1 MRNLLTDAIVLK
13 KFNVGENDVIVVL
26 FSPVLGR
33 IEAKAKGARKINS
46 HFIGHLETLNICK
59 VQLYKTAARY
69 TLTDCQA
76 YATFKNIK
84 NDLILLSHS
93 YIILELI
100 YLTAY
105 SNENSEQIF
114 NEVLSVLNTI
124 ELKKTLLISDAFKL
138 KLLKLSGNL
147 PLTSFCTHCQHKF
160 SSDQTVSITDEAQ
173 ILCINC
179 NTPETQ
185 HIQIDHNI
193 IRLMHYL
200 NETPINEIKQI
211 KFSKRQHSQLKE
223 AINIFLNNFLHQ
235 QLKTEE
241 FSLHLN

>member
-13 KFNVGENDVIVVL
+13 KFNIGENDVIVVL
-26 FSPVLGR
+26 FSPILGR

-59 VQLYKTAARY
+59 VQLYKTSARY

-76 YATFKNIK
+76 HATFKNIK

-93 YIILELI
+93 YIILELL

-105 SNENSEQIF
+105 SNENSTEIF
-114 NEVLSVLNTI
+114 NEVLNVLNTI
-124 ELKKTLLISDAFKL
+124 EIHKTLLILDAFKL
-138 KLLKLSGNL
+138 KILKLSGNL
-147 PLTSFCTHCQHKF
+147 PLTSFCTNCQQKF
-160 SSDQTVSITDEAQ
+160 STDKTITITDEAQ
-173 ILCINC
+173 ILCTNC
-179 NTPETQ
+179 NITASQ
-185 HIQIDHNI
+185 HIQVDHNI

-200 NETPINEIKQI
+200 NETPINEIKKI
-211 KFSKRQHSQLKE
+211 KFTKKQHSQLKE